1 MNLEKCN
8 ETIINLDR
16 LLVQGQKGREE
27 LLLFLLECLIK
38 SSYHLQDKE
47 VIKRVNFLINSH
59 NRLDI
64 IVRNKES
71 LALSNYTKLNHTVIA
86 NLSKEIE
93 KIKGI
98 YNNLDDY
105 FSDFAE
111 YEATMDFAST
121 TFKKDNEFYTKA
133 LEEEITEDF
142 RTLTKSK
149 KKTRK
154 RRQNS
159 V

>member
-1 MNLEKCN
+1 
-8 ETIINLDR
+8 
-16 LLVQGQKGREE
+16 
-27 LLLFLLECLIK
+27 
-38 SSYHLQDKE
+38 
-47 VIKRVNFLINSH
+47 
-59 NRLDI
+59 
-64 IVRNKES
+64 
-71 LALSNYTKLNHTVIA
+71 
-86 NLSKEIE
+86 
-93 KIKGI
+93 
-98 YNNLDDY
+98 
-105 FSDFAE
+105 
-111 YEATMDFAST
+111 MDFAST